1 MDRLIGVETVF
12 GVCYARYNGNLVEA
26 AIDALEAAHKA
37 ALDRLHQKRAE
48 ASVFLVRQAAR
59 GVQCQLD
66 TKGLAAC
73 AADMAEAEEKH
84 LAALGEGRVIDLY
97 TDTDT
102 DMQGNSFFLHICA
115 VQCILPDGT
124 TYTVEV

>member
-1 MDRLIGVETVF
+1 MTKRLIGVETVF
-12 GVCYARYNGNLVEA
+12 GVCYARYNGNHVKA

-48 ASVFLVRQAAR
+48 ASMFLVRQAAH
-59 GVQCQLD
+59 GVQRQLD

-73 AADMAEAEEKH
+73 AADMAAAEEKH

-97 TDTDT
+97 TDTDK
-102 DMQGNSFFLHICA
+102 QGNSCSLHVCA
-115 VQCILPDGT
+115 VQCTLQDGT